1 MKIAQEFKDFI
12 SRGNVVDL
20 AVGVIIGASFGKI
33 VNSLVMD
40 MIMPQMDGIEASKS
54 IRSIVDARGHYLPIL
69 GLSANVNSVDR
80 DRFIQAGA
88 DDFLLKPY
96 DRQPLVEVTERLLFT
111 STHATQ

>member
-1 MKIAQEFKDFI
+1 MKNEHF
-12 SRGNVVDL
+12 DL
-20 AVGVIIGASFGKI
+20 VF
-33 VNSLVMD
+33 MD

-54 IRSIVDARGHYLPIL
+54 IRSIVDAQGHHLPIL

-96 DRQPLVEVTERLLFT
+96 DRQSLVEVTERLLF
-111 STHATQ
+111 SATQATQ